1 MKYLLSEKSLLS
13 NFKGNL
19 GEDDYR
25 EPLSFL
31 LDSLN
36 QEAKLNLIGKFA
48 LRYQIY
54 NHLKIRSKIF
64 EFINTK
70 DLEKPARPV
79 FVIGLPRSGTTY
91 LFNLLSLD
99 QGHRSPLV
107 WEMFFPFPLVKIG
120 SSQYNR
126 RIKKTDL
133 LMAFQRKLI
142 SGLDTVHPIQST
154 DPEECL
160 LITPYSLKSLLYSY
174 MARVPS
180 YEDYLKEVDH
190 TSVYLWHSRFLQVL
204 ESSNRPKRW
213 LLKDPNHIRHLSEI
227 LSTYPEACF
236 IQIHRDPLESIPSIC
251 SLTEKTRSPFTK
263 NMDKKEIGKRNLA
276 YWEGALAKGEKAK
289 NKINKSQFFDVKF
302 DEFINQPIEQIRLI
316 YSHLGFNLEEKTE
329 RNMINYVE
337 EFKKEEKIKHSYGL
351 TEFGLSEESV
361 QNALSKYLKF

>member
-1 MKYLLSEKSLLS
+1 MKYLLSEKSLLR

-25 EPLSFL
+25 EPLSLL

-48 LRYQIY
+48 LRYQISS
-54 NHLKIRSKIF
+54 HLKIRSKIF
-64 EFINTK
+64 EFINNK

-99 QGHRSPLV
+99 QSHRSPLV
-107 WEMFFPFPLVKIG
+107 WEMFFPFPLVQNG
-120 SSQYNR
+120 TSQHKR
-126 RIKKTDL
+126 RIRKTDL
-133 LMAFQRKLI
+133 LMAFKRLLMPE
-142 SGLDTVHPIQST
+142 LDPVHPIQST
-154 DPEECL
+154 DPEESL
-160 LITPYSLKSLLYSY
+160 LITTFSLKSLLYSY

-180 YEDYLKEVDH
+180 YEEYLKNTDH
-190 TSVYLWHSRFLQVL
+190 TSGILWLSRFLQVL

-213 LLKDPNHIRHLSEI
+213 LLKDPTHIGHLPEI
-227 LSTYPEACF
+227 LSIYPEACF

-263 NMDKKEIGKRNLA
+263 NLDKKEIGKRTLA
-276 YWEGALAKGEKAK
+276 YWEDALAKGEKGR

-302 DEFINQPIEQIRLI
+302 EEFINQPIEQIRLI

-329 RNMINYVE
+329 RSMINYVE
-337 EFKKEEKIKHSYGL
+337 EFEEEEKIKHSYGL
-351 TEFGLSEESV
+351 NEFGLSEESV